1 MRICRDS
8 RVKHDS
14 SKALRGFIG
23 FTALMLLAFSCMAQS
38 TQTSRCALRQII
50 FHGWRA
56 EQLYNHWLSLTFVP
70 QLGGRLMQVEFNGH
84 SYLFVNPAFAG
95 QYIPP
100 SRAAG
105 KWINYG
111 GDKIW
116 PMPEGS
122 RDENHWV
129 LESGTLDDAP
139 YRFQLLE
146 QGKTCN
152 VELTGPPDQVT
163 GLQYSRIISIDASS
177 PVIHFHAVMHNHT
190 AHTLHWSVQS
200 VSQYNLADATDP
212 QRMNRSFYAYT
223 PVNPSSAYL
232 EKYHVRSGLADSPAF
247 LVKDGIFRLH
257 WMYYSSEVWIDST
270 SGWLALFD
278 GQSRYA
284 MVERYKWNPN
294 AHYPG
299 KATVIFYQNG
309 PSVSFN
315 NDGDPVLRPDDSGQ
329 PPYYMEAELDSPLVT
344 LDAGASYAFDTVWYP
359 LRIAGPVATV
369 TESGIVTTHL
379 AATTQSS
386 GALLLTGIFGAF
398 RQGTLQLRLYN
409 QNGSEYKTL
418 NLGPVGPDQ
427 PIVLHQ
433 EVHPDQSTSR
443 VSLHLLDRQ
452 GNDLGLLDV
461 ATIQPEEDQ
470 Q

>member
-1 MRICRDS
+1 MRICRDL
-8 RVKHDS
+8 RVKHDL
-14 SKALRGFIG
+14 SKAGKCLIG
-23 FTALMLLAFSCMAQS
+23 IAGLMLLAFSCMAQS
-38 TQTSRCALRQII
+38 TQTSRCALRQVA
-50 FHGWRA
+50 FHGWHA
-56 EQLYNHWLSLTFVP
+56 EQLYNHWLALTLVP

-100 SRAAG
+100 SQAAG

-122 RDENHWV
+122 HDEDHWV

-146 QGKTCN
+146 QGKTCK
-152 VELTGPPDQVT
+152 VELTGPSDQVT
-163 GLQYSRIISIDASS
+163 GLQYSRVISIDASS
-177 PVIHFHAVMHNHT
+177 PVIHFHAVMRNAT

-200 VSQYNLADATDP
+200 VSQYNLADAINP
-212 QRMNRSFYAYT
+212 QKMNRNFYAYT

-232 EKYHVRSGLADSPAF
+232 EQYHVRSGLADSPAF
-247 LVKDGIFRLH
+247 HVRNGLFQLH
-257 WMYYSSEVWIDST
+257 WTYYSSEVWIDST
-270 SGWLALFD
+270 AGWLALFD

-284 MVERYKWNPN
+284 MVEHYKWNPT
-294 AHYPG
+294 AQYPG

-315 NDGDPVLRPDDSGQ
+315 DAGNPVIPPYDSGQ
-329 PPYYMEAELDSPLVT
+329 QPYYMEAELNSPLVT
-344 LDAGASYAFDTVWYP
+344 LDAGSSYAFDSTWYP
-359 LRIAGPVATV
+359 LRISGPVATV
-369 TESGIVTTHL
+369 TESGVVTAHL
-379 AATTQSS
+379 VAAQA
-386 GALLLTGIFGAF
+386 GADLLLTGMFGAF
-398 RQGTLQLRLYN
+398 RRGTLQLRLYD
-409 QNGSEYKTL
+409 QSGSEYKTL
-418 NLGPVGPDQ
+418 NLGPVSPDQ

-433 EVHPDQSTSR
+433 EIHPDQPTSR
-443 VSLHLLDRQ
+443 VSLHLLDQQ

-461 ATIQPEEDQ
+461 ATIQPEKDR
-470 Q
+470 